1 MKLKIYRIFYL
12 LLLFST
18 VGLTTYSL
26 VDTILK
32 SLNNENKEECII
44 FSLCLLVLIVFLI
57 FQIINL
63 IRSFFKGGQFIH
75 YLVFDNKEF
84 EINKKFLIVIN
95 ILLLLVIG
103 ILIYFILILFNDY
116 GLVFNNSF
124 IGIKYLFIDFSIT
137 IIINFI
143 FIDLYLLVY
152 KEDKIIRKY

>member
-124 IGIKYLFIDFSIT
+124 IGVKYLFIDFSIT

>member
-95 ILLLLVIG
+95 TLLVLVIG

-124 IGIKYLFIDFSIT
+124 IGVKYLFIDFSIT

>member
-1 MKLKIYRIFYL
+1 MKLKIYRFFYL

-124 IGIKYLFIDFSIT
+124 IGVKYLFIDFSIT